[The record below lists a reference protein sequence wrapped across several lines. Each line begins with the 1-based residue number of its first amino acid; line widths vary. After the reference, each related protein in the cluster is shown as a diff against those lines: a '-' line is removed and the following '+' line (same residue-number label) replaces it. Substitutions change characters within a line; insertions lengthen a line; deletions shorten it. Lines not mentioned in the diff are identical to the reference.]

1 MKRKRI
7 YKCLVGRCSNKA
19 FSSKAD
25 LKRHQREVHHQD
37 EDGNFSPSYQCP
49 HSSCVRHE
57 RGFKRSSNL
66 RDHLRRVH
74 PNVTYMERT
83 EEHSKA
89 STRACKDSG
98 LSPLPKSSALFS
110 TLDCRPM
117 QERRPESS
125 ELGSEELLK
134 LLSTLEKQREN
145 LERKREEMMAKW
157 SYDIEILKSSI
168 DLIKKQNNSVTAY

>member
-1 MKRKRI
+1 
-7 YKCLVGRCSNKA
+7 
-19 FSSKAD
+19 
-25 LKRHQREVHHQD
+25 
-37 EDGNFSPSYQCP
+37 
-49 HSSCVRHE
+49 
-57 RGFKRSSNL
+57 
-66 RDHLRRVH
+66 
-74 PNVTYMERT
+74 
-83 EEHSKA
+83 
-89 STRACKDSG
+89 
-98 LSPLPKSSALFS
+98 
-110 TLDCRPM
+110 M